1 MIMIVMNWKMES
13 SMEVTSLIYQE
24 QFIHIMGLGVLSI
37 KEEFITYKNHSSMKK
52 IHLFLLGMVI
62 CCMTAMAQSVLPLV
76 PDSIRINDSEVSDK
90 ISNFIVEQTPELK
103 AYFRSLRP
111 LEKAYWEYVC
121 LYDSTLYAWRKDPAK
136 ARKIEEVEPYVG
148 NIMNEYNTLSHAA
161 MLSYTDEILANPTIQ
176 RLLEEARESI
186 RNGASSNDALHGLF
200 DKLNWLPRYKDCW
213 KMGRLN
219 RQQNRLLAENGA
231 LCNALNTLTILDFN
245 NLVLEREGALIVRD
259 T

>member
-1 MIMIVMNWKMES
+1 
-13 SMEVTSLIYQE
+13 
-24 QFIHIMGLGVLSI
+24 
-37 KEEFITYKNHSSMKK
+37 MKK
-52 IHLFLLGMVI
+52 IHLFLLGMVV
-62 CCMTAMAQSVLPLV
+62 CCMTATAQSVLPPV
-76 PDSIRINDSEVSDK
+76 PDSIRVKAKDLTSKVGDFINK
-90 ISNFIVEQTPELK
+90 QTPELK

-111 LEKAYWEYVC
+111 VEKAYWEYIR
-121 LYDSTLYAWRKDPAK
+121 LYDSTFYAWKDDPDK
-136 ARKIEEVEPYVG
+136 ARKIEEIEPYASS
-148 NIMNEYNTLSHAA
+148 IASEYETIANAA
-161 MLSYTDEILANPTIQ
+161 MLSYADEILANPTIQ

-245 NLVLEREGALIVRD
+245 NLVLEREGAFVRD
-259 T
+259 TTTCIIKTNKVPERKR